1 MAIKEYR
8 VAQADTRPIRRR
20 PLSMVRNLMP
30 SQKDSKAGD
39 NAPLRTKDQPAI
51 TAQGRSPRY
60 DSDSIMG
67 VISSL
72 RSPGETNTAYDP
84 SKPVGGENVPY
95 KPTTGIGGLL
105 SRFFGNQ
112 ANEMNVAAQE
122 QQAAERMAEEATAKE
137 RVFELEKIREADR
150 APAERFKI
158 SQTAADKA
166 EANRV
171 AAENKRL
178 ELEGKRV
185 GLTERQIEEARLDR
199 VARLQAEKE
208 DRDIRI
214 ENMRTQNA
222 LADAAFGRSMLP
234 SAQAISTGQ
243 GGVLMYDPRSGQPIG
258 TFSSP
263 TIGEKIDPK
272 TGAKSFVPMGGG
284 YEPYVPKAKVPA
296 NLGGGGQVD
305 RGTGATLG
313 DGVLPPNSGVG
324 MGGPLP
330 ATAPQNTALVPRFMR
345 GAGEV
350 VGEGVQSFM
359 DPLRSGA
366 TGLNQL
372 LFNSGAQQDPEVL
385 KRMEERTRR
394 NPLRN
399 PSIATPMG
407 Y

>member
-20 PLSMVRNLMP
+20 PLSKVQNLVP

-72 RSPGETNTAYDP
+72 RSPGEANVNYNP
-84 SKPVGGENVPY
+84 EQPVGGENVPY

-137 RVFELEKIREADR
+137 RAFELEKIREADK

-158 SQTAADKA
+158 SQSASDKA

-178 ELEGKRV
+178 ELEGRRV
-185 GLTERQIEEARLDR
+185 GLTEQQIAEARQERIDR
-199 VARLQAEKE
+199 LKGEQE
-208 DRDIRI
+208 DRTARI
-214 ENMRTQNA
+214 EDMRNRNA

-243 GGVLMYDPRSGQPIG
+243 GGVLMYDPRNGQPIG

-263 TIGEKIDPK
+263 TIGEITDPK
-272 TGAKSFVPMGGG
+272 TGEKTFGPTGGG
-284 YEPYVPKAKVPA
+284 YKPYTPPVKAPV
-296 NLGGGGQVD
+296 NNGGGQVD
-305 RGTGATLG
+305 RATRAALGGTTPSPTTTTPE
-313 DGVLPPNSGVG
+313 VP
-324 MGGPLP
+324 
-330 ATAPQNTALVPRFMR
+330 NTALFPTMGR
-345 GAGEV
+345 AIGESTTEATTAV
-350 VGEGVQSFM
+350 T
-359 DPLRSGA
+359 DPLRAVGTDIYKA
-366 TGLNQL
+366 
-372 LFNSGAQQDPEVL
+372 LFSSSAQQDPEVL
-385 KRMEERTRR
+385 KRIKEREARR
-394 NPLRN
+394 ASTQPRFDVPL
-399 PSIATPMG
+399 G

>member
-39 NAPLRTKDQPAI
+39 NAPMRTKDQPAI

-72 RSPGETNTAYDP
+72 RSPGETNMAYDP

-137 RVFELEKIREADR
+137 RLFELEKIREADR